1 MFAVCSQFVNSSM
14 THTSQLNLSRINVWS
29 TREKRHRR
37 NSLHREWARLTH
49 RGINKLTIIYHN
61 VSTVCS
67 SQASLRVLHATV
79 FVTHLWTRHLWRH
92 VTYGYTYSCTHLFIY
107 AHTHIHIRTYICTQ
121 AHSCRSMHLHALVVI
136 HSSVRQTDSRV
147 ARQSIYRNSLSTY
160 QDKESL

>member
-1 MFAVCSQFVNSSM
+1 MVLGKTLLDFRVSIMFAVCSQLVNSSM

-92 VTYGYTYSCTHLFIY
+92 VTYGDTCSCTHLFIY
-107 AHTHIHIRTYICTQ
+107 AHTYTHTYAHTFVHRHTHVEVCTY
-121 AHSCRSMHLHALVVI
+121 MHL
-136 HSSVRQTDSRV
+136 
-147 ARQSIYRNSLSTY
+147 
-160 QDKESL
+160 